1 MINKAIRRID
11 ILAVVTSGNIIG
23 SRSVGAIC
31 LLNTNELNVIAI
43 LKYITP
49 TE

>member
-1 MINKAIRRID
+1 MINKTIRRID
-11 ILAVVTSGNIIG
+11 ILVIIRGNIIG

-31 LLNTNELNVIAI
+31 FLHINELNVISI
-43 LKYITP
+43 FRHITP